1 MPTPVGHALG
11 GIAAGYLVTC
21 LFTAARAFIH
31 SSVKSTYLS
40 KHVSVLVGAAT
51 LACLGMVP
59 DIDFLFGAHREFTH
73 SIGATLAVMAV
84 SMVIVTRRRLEISFV
99 VGAAYAS
106 HIGLD
111 WLTADSSFP
120 VGVMALWPFSTDYY
134 QASLKWSVF
143 LNVCRQIGDIQC
155 WMNNGLAL
163 IRELTILLP
172 ATAAL
177 IWFQRRLSKY

>member
-1 MPTPVGHALG
+1 
-11 GIAAGYLVTC
+11 
-21 LFTAARAFIH
+21 
-31 SSVKSTYLS
+31 
-40 KHVSVLVGAAT
+40 
-51 LACLGMVP
+51 
-59 DIDFLFGAHREFTH
+59 
-73 SIGATLAVMAV
+73 
-84 SMVIVTRRRLEISFV
+84 MVIVTRRRLEISFV